1 MTRSM
6 TLIAVACACVMSLA
20 GAAGANA
27 KGGSPGYHSF
37 TRQHS
42 TEVYPCAA
50 HHSAHTARACL
61 APIHYRIR
69 ADASH

>member
-1 MTRSM
+1 MTRS
-6 TLIAVACACVMSLA
+6 TTFIAVACAWVMSLA

-37 TRQHS
+37 ARQHS
-42 TEVYPCAA
+42 TEVYPCAVLP
-50 HHSAHTARACL
+50 SARTARACL